1 MANFNPLANFKI
13 GTTEVPLSYW
23 EIKNHEEMRAWVMAK
38 IPHLIYNEAFLE
50 IITELEMT
58 RFLELKMNR
67 AKLTEQTKAKIEEI
81 KDELY
86 SS

>member
-23 EIKNHEEMRAWVMAK
+23 EIKNHAEMRAWVMAK
-38 IPHLIYNEAFLE
+38 IPHLIYNEQFLE
-50 IITELEMT
+50 IITEMEMT

-67 AKLTEQTKAKIEEI
+67 TKIAEQSKAKIEEI

-86 SS
+86 SA